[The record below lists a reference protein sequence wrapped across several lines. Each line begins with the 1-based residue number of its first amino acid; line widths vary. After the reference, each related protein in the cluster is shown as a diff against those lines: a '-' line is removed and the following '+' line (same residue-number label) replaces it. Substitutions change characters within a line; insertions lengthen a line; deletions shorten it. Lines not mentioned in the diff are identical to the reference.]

1 MSLAVGFLVGTGA
14 VCVWFAGAVLSN
26 FGIIVGG
33 SAAGFWDTAGGQS
46 IVSSLG
52 MGVMMGCGVAV
63 IVKDIIPKGIG
74 GIKARMSQSKVVGL
88 TAEGMVASQGAGKD
102 SAAAGAG
109 ATKRG
114 AMIVALLALI
124 AAVCCMFLGL
134 PPIVSVLVVLLTFV
148 TCAMSAQSVGQTG
161 IDPME
166 IFGLIVLLLVAA
178 FAQMPAVQLFF
189 IAAVVAVACGLAGDV
204 MNDFRAGYVLGTSPK
219 AQWVGQAIGAVV
231 GSIVAVLALQVLL
244 SAYGPDAFG
253 TGAQFVAAQASVVA
267 SMVTGVPSVPA
278 FVLGLVAGFV
288 LQCVGFPA
296 MMFGLGIYLPFYMS
310 LTAFVGAMIKVVF
323 NQIKK
328 FKHKNLT
335 EEERAAKDAK
345 SEETALVVATGLLGG
360 ESIMGIILALIV
372 TGTAFFAA

>member
-1 MSLAVGFLVGTGA
+1 
-14 VCVWFAGAVLSN
+14 
-26 FGIIVGG
+26 
-33 SAAGFWDTAGGQS
+33 
-46 IVSSLG
+46 
-52 MGVMMGCGVAV
+52 
-63 IVKDIIPKGIG
+63 
-74 GIKARMSQSKVVGL
+74 
-88 TAEGMVASQGAGKD
+88 
-102 SAAAGAG
+102 
-109 ATKRG
+109 
-114 AMIVALLALI
+114 
-124 AAVCCMFLGL
+124 
-134 PPIVSVLVVLLTFV
+134 
-148 TCAMSAQSVGQTG
+148 
-161 IDPME
+161 
-166 IFGLIVLLLVAA
+166 
-178 FAQMPAVQLFF
+178 
-189 IAAVVAVACGLAGDV
+189 
-204 MNDFRAGYVLGTSPK
+204 
-219 AQWVGQAIGAVV
+219 VGQAIGAVV

>member
-1 MSLAVGFLVGTGA
+1 
-14 VCVWFAGAVLSN
+14 
-26 FGIIVGG
+26 
-33 SAAGFWDTAGGQS
+33 
-46 IVSSLG
+46 